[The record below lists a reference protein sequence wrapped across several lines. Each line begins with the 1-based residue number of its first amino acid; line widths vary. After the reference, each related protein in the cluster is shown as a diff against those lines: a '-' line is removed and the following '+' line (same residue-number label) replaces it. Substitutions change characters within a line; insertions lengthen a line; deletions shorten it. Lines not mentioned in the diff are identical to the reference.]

1 MAEISCTIALNEQQF
16 ELVWK
21 GHKSYHKSVKY
32 ANIRYGD
39 TIKFVETTPPT
50 MPIGEFELTG
60 KKIYAVVTRLYDDFD
75 NNTGC
80 VTVQFRVTRK
90 IRTRIAEINYL
101 KMYDTSKRTL
111 QGM

>member
-1 MAEISCTIALNEQQF
+1 MAEISCTVALNEQHF
-16 ELVWK
+16 DLVWQGNK
-21 GHKSYHKSVKY
+21 THHKSVKY

-39 TIKFVETTPPT
+39 IIKFVESVPAE

-60 KKIYAVVTRLYDDFD
+60 KKIYAVVERLYDDFD

-80 VTVQFRVTRK
+80 VTIQFKVVRK
-90 IRTRIAEINYL
+90 CRTRIAEINYHREHAI
-101 KMYDTSKRTL
+101 KKRNL